1 MESYELDPSVAERM
15 RLIREAVAA
24 VQSGGADGPGV
35 QRELGR
41 RVADLSERLARARDK
56 AVVREQPFTSRAPVV
71 GGLIVLARRAWNWM
85 STVWW
90 VRPLTAQQNAF
101 NQELL
106 AALDETLDI
115 LRASALLISHLATS
129 DAVRRAELEH
139 LRAEAGALREAADG
153 AVARSAPGR

>member
-1 MESYELDPSVAERM
+1 M

-24 VQSGGADGPGV
+24 AQSGADGQRV
-35 QRELGR
+35 ARELSQ
-41 RVADLSERLARARDK
+41 RVADLSALLAAAREK

-106 AALDETLDI
+106 AALDETLDA
-115 LRASALLISHLATS
+115 LRASALLLGHLAAA
-129 DAVRRAELEH
+129 DALRRAEAQA
-139 LRAEAGALREAADG
+139 LREEVQALREAVAG
-153 AVARSAPGR
+153 AATSRQDR